1 MTESLFREDWERI
14 LLALSHFRH
23 NRKINETYEKVQ
35 AILNTAGD
43 D

>member
-1 MTESLFREDWERI
+1 MTEALFREDWERI
-14 LLALSHFRH
+14 LFSLSHFRH

-35 AILNTAGD
+35 LILNSTGD